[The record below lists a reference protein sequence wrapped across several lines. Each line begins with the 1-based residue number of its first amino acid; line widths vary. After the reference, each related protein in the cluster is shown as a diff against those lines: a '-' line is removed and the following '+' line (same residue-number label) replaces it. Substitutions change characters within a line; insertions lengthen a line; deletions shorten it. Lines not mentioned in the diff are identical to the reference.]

1 MDRADQYARI
11 ARRNFHN
18 HHNQTREHADR
29 VMLSAKAKD
38 ILLPDASTVTHKTDT
53 ASKQN
58 QAPQFPAADT
68 RSISPD
74 DHLIELTLDGDESA
88 FETLVVKHSRR
99 VFSIARHFFRSPET
113 VEDIV
118 QETFA
123 KAFFSLSSYRRG
135 ASFEQWLAK
144 IAVNNCYDELR
155 RRKKRNESLITDLSE
170 DEEGWLENKLS
181 QVAFEI
187 HFSEAEREK
196 AAEISDKLLSKLSVD
211 DRLILI
217 LLHAENNSVR
227 EISQMM
233 GWSEAKVKIR
243 AFRARHALRR
253 ALARLQMSE
262 KRKSMSRG

>member
-1 MDRADQYARI
+1 
-11 ARRNFHN
+11 
-18 HHNQTREHADR
+18 
-29 VMLSAKAKD
+29 MLVS
-38 ILLPDASTVTHKTDT
+38 DASTTTQQADT
-53 ASKQN
+53 ASKN
-58 QAPQFPAADT
+58 DQAQQFPGAD
-68 RSISPD
+68 SISSHE
-74 DHLIELTLDGDESA
+74 DHLIELTLNGDETA
-88 FETLVVKHSRR
+88 FEALVLKHSRR
-99 VFSIARHFFRSPET
+99 VFSIARHFFRSMET

-170 DEEGWLENKLS
+170 DEEGWLESKLARA
-181 QVAFEI
+181 AFDI
-187 HFSEAEREK
+187 HISESEREK
-196 AAEISDKLLSKLSVD
+196 AAEISDKLLSKLPVD
-211 DRLILI
+211 DRMILI

-243 AFRARHALRR
+243 AFRARHALRK
-253 ALARLQMSE
+253 ALTRLQLSE
-262 KRKSMSRG
+262 KRKAMSRR

>member
-1 MDRADQYARI
+1 M
-11 ARRNFHN
+11 
-18 HHNQTREHADR
+18 ELHAEAKE
-29 VMLSAKAKD
+29 MLVS
-38 ILLPDASTVTHKTDT
+38 DASTSSQKTDT
-53 ASKQN
+53 ALKNN
-58 QAPQFPAADT
+58 QAQQFPTTD
-68 RSISPD
+68 SVPNHED
-74 DHLIELTLDGDESA
+74 LLIELTLNGDETA
-88 FETLVVKHSRR
+88 FETLVRKHSRR
-99 VFSIARHFFRSPET
+99 VFSIARHFFRSMET

-155 RRKKRNESLITDLSE
+155 RRRKRNESLITDLSE
-170 DEEGWLENKLS
+170 DEEGWLESKLAHA
-181 QVAFEI
+181 AFEI
-187 HFSEAEREK
+187 HISEAEREK

-211 DRLILI
+211 DRIILI
-217 LLHAENNSVR
+217 LLHAENNTVR

-243 AFRARHALRR
+243 AFRARHALRK

-262 KRKSMSRG
+262 KRKTMSRG

>member
-1 MDRADQYARI
+1 
-11 ARRNFHN
+11 
-18 HHNQTREHADR
+18 
-29 VMLSAKAKD
+29 MLVS
-38 ILLPDASTVTHKTDT
+38 DASTTTQPAD
-53 ASKQN
+53 AALNNDRAQR
-58 QAPQFPAADT
+58 FPVADCGAGHE
-68 RSISPD
+68 
-74 DHLIELTLDGDESA
+74 DHLIELTLSGDETA
-88 FETLVVKHSRR
+88 FEELVLRHSRR
-99 VFSIARHFFRSPET
+99 VFSIARHFFRSMDT

-170 DEEGWLENKLS
+170 DEEGWLENKLAHA
-181 QVAFEI
+181 AFEI
-187 HFSEAEREK
+187 HISDAEREK
-196 AAEISDKLLSKLSVD
+196 AAEILDKLLSKLPID
-211 DRLILI
+211 DRVVLI

-253 ALARLQMSE
+253 ALNRLQLSE
-262 KRKSMSRG
+262 KRKATARR

>member
-1 MDRADQYARI
+1 
-11 ARRNFHN
+11 
-18 HHNQTREHADR
+18 
-29 VMLSAKAKD
+29 MLVS
-38 ILLPDASTVTHKTDT
+38 DASTSSQRSNAALVGDQTQRF
-53 ASKQN
+53 S
-58 QAPQFPAADT
+58 AAD
-68 RSISPD
+68 SSPNYE
-74 DHLIELTLDGDESA
+74 DHLIDLTLKGDESA
-88 FETLVVKHSRR
+88 FEALVSKHSRR
-99 VFSIARHFFRSPET
+99 VFSIARHFFRNMET

-170 DEEGWLENKLS
+170 DEEGWLESKLAHA
-181 QVAFEI
+181 AFEI

-196 AAEISDKLLSKLSVD
+196 AAEISEKLLSKLPVD
-211 DRLILI
+211 DRMILI

-243 AFRARHALRR
+243 AFRARHALRK